1 MENNDLSRQLAIKT
15 NGLTKIYG
23 KQITAVD
30 NLNLSV
36 KKGEIFSLLGPNGA
50 GKTTTIKMLCCLT
63 SPSSGS
69 ATIMGKDI
77 VKDSATV
84 KELINL
90 SPQETAVANH
100 LSIIENLVLMGR
112 VYGLNRKSARTRAN
126 KLIEL
131 MDLGERAK
139 DPVRKLSGGMMRRL
153 SIAMALISN
162 PQVLI
167 LDEPTQGLDPKSRK
181 ALWSIIRRL
190 RGHKTVLL
198 TTHYLEEAD
207 FLADRLAIIDRGKL
221 VAIGTSNELKRKLGG
236 IQSMTLRTEN
246 LSRAVYEKL
255 KKAYPETSINKKD
268 LIIKA
273 RELVFDDVADVLRS
287 GGVRITWVSMYEPTL
302 DDVYLDIIKGGSQDE
317 NA

>member
-1 MENNDLSRQLAIKT
+1 MENENLSRQYAIRT
-15 NGLTKIYG
+15 VGLTKVYG

-36 KKGEIFSLLGPNGA
+36 TKGEIFSLLGPNGA

-63 SPSSGS
+63 SPSSGR
-69 ATIMGKDI
+69 AAILGRDT
-77 VKDSATV
+77 VKDSASV
-84 KELINL
+84 KKLINL

-100 LSIIENLVLMGR
+100 LSVSENLVLMGR
-112 VYGLNRKSARTRAN
+112 VYGLDKQSAEMRAT
-126 KLIEL
+126 KLIKL

-139 DPVRKLSGGMMRRL
+139 DPVRKLSGGMMRRT

-162 PQVLI
+162 PQVLF

-181 ALWSIIRRL
+181 ALWAIIQRL
-190 RGHKTVLL
+190 KGHKTILL

-207 FLADRLAIIDRGKL
+207 FLADRLAIIDRGRL
-221 VAIGTSNELKRKLGG
+221 VAIGTSSELKQKLGG

-246 LSRAVYEKL
+246 LTREVYEKL
-255 KKAYPETSINKKD
+255 KSAYPSIS
-268 LIIKA
+268 LSRQELVIKA
-273 RELVFDDVADVLRS
+273 RKLVFDDVANILRS
-287 GGVRITWVSMYEPTL
+287 GGVRITWVSMHEPTL
-302 DDVYLDIIKGGSQDE
+302 DDVYLDIIKRGSRDE